1 MKKFAKL
8 LSMVLAV
15 AMVLTMFVGAF
26 EYKDDAAIDEDKAE
40 AVYAVYD
47 WAIMQGKELV
57 DGTIKF
63 DPKGLLTRDEMSKIM
78 YAMTE
83 IGLDVESYYG
93 GFLSVFSDAAKVPNW
108 SKNYMGYAYI
118 QNIFIG
124 NDQKQINALGT
135 LSYVQTAIV
144 LLRAMQYE
152 KFDDT
157 YKVGDVEYG
166 RYEGPK
172 WFNNAVADGISAG
185 LFKGLDISNFKADI
199 TREDVAVMIY
209 NAVKSDKCVF
219 DFSKTLAQKS
229 NDIVVGTET
238 KDKVDYFKLADGT
251 LYPIGDLKVADYI
264 GKEVEFSLEDKE
276 IVSTIK
282 VVNSTS
288 IDTTIGA
295 ITVSDDGKTLKIGD
309 DKVVD
314 GKLVGEEAKD
324 NYKAYVF
331 QNGGIDSADIAIGN
345 KDNLSKTLFGWLNAE
360 KTKTGFDFQTATVIV
375 NSGKKIISIVYNPV
389 VFANTKDIVV
399 TAEVDESKNV
409 LTGKYYVMLGG
420 KKVYVPELVNELPD
434 NTWVAASLNG
444 DTAEIVG
451 FPKIVDI
458 SKLNATKKIVKGETV
473 YSFTVNGSTAINV
486 ADVAAAF
493 INNYPSVT
501 DEALYNALAGT
512 GKNILV
518 FEDKIIGLDSQVSQD
533 VSTAV
538 ILDYMSSYSGGIEY
552 VTADAIVDGAL
563 TQLTVKADAINDLDV
578 GNVYVIDYASEDDG
592 NVKKGDMTL
601 TKDVF
606 VYQNKAIEQFVTAL
620 GSIKL
625 DGGVGDVDLA
635 DKTLIGF
642 DVKAGTLF
650 DASKLVVIGESA
662 KLDGKNIYK
671 GALTVSVSANVVI
684 VLYTIG

>member
-501 DEALYNALAGT
+501 DKALYNALAGT

-601 TKDVF
+601 TKDAF

-625 DGGVGDVDLA
+625 DGVAGDVDLA

>member
-601 TKDVF
+601 TKDAF

-625 DGGVGDVDLA
+625 DGVAGDVDLA

>member
-625 DGGVGDVDLA
+625 DGVVGDVDLA